1 MADVNG
7 GVQAVRFSAKRGPF
21 LGRQRHGPT
30 IAGSTSRRGGTR
42 LSVAAEKLEWID
54 RLAVPVFA
62 VGGPA
67 HHLEMQVRGVLR
79 CVPGRADEAERVTL
93 RDRLPRHHRLVVSL
107 HMSVV

>member
-54 RLAVPVFA
+54 RLAVQYLPSAGQRITWKCRCGVFFGAFPV
-62 VGGPA
+62 
-67 HHLEMQVRGVLR
+67 
-79 CVPGRADEAERVTL
+79 VPTKPSVSPFEIDFPVTIA
-93 RDRLPRHHRLVVSL
+93 SL
-107 HMSVV
+107 YRSI